1 MDPLMAELLRQ
12 INDLQRRVKALEEKE
27 FAIMHSGDGDPVH
40 AAAESVLYWDYAND
54 CLWVNMDGS
63 TTWCLIGCCGQES

>member
-1 MDPLMAELLRQ
+1 MDPLIAELLRQ

-40 AAAESVLYWDYAND
+40 IAAETVFYWDTATD
-54 CLWVNMDGS
+54 CLWINIDGNNG
-63 TTWCLIGCCGQES
+63 WCLLYCCNPS